1 MDAFISLTRMLAVGA
16 KAHPREVVLAHVA
29 KLEEAKVEG
38 RLYIHKVQAS
48 NTKADT
54 NPNHA
59 KMMNAS
65 WLSRANDMAFN

>member
-38 RLYIHKVQAS
+38 RLFIHKVQAS
-48 NTKADT
+48 KI
-54 NPNHA
+54 
-59 KMMNAS
+59 
-65 WLSRANDMAFN
+65 